1 MRRAWGG
8 EVVDLVSAMW
18 DQDPAA
24 RPPMSQV
31 TLEIEVLITAERERV
46 AQEKRDRGRA

>member
-18 DQDPAA
+18 DADPAS

-31 TLEIEVLITAERERV
+31 TLEIEVLMTAEKERV
-46 AQEKRDRGRA
+46 REEKRRG